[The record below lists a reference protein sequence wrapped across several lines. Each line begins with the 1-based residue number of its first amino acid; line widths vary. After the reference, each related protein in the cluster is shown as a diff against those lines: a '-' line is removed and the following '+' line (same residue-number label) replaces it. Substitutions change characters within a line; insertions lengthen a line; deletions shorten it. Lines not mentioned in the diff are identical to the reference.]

1 MEHYITEI
9 RIETLRHLSDIIIT
23 LNAGQRQNLM
33 LTGKNGSGKTSLLI
47 ALQKY
52 LQAINDKRFKNLIEQ
67 CIPRFPRIQERLD
80 KAGTELEKSM
90 IKKDNQF
97 YLAQINQYADG
108 VRVFFNDSEHLEAL
122 YEQGN
127 FITAYFPANRKTQ
140 IMKSQGVEDIKLDV
154 SYRISDEPSKLLL
167 KYMVHL
173 KTQQAYARNE
183 GDMAVVDKIQHWF
196 NRFVEALRILLDN
209 DTIELHYDYKEYNFK
224 IHQAGRNSFGLEELS
239 DGYSS
244 VIQIVSDLILRMDK
258 NWLLGDEIS
267 RYDIEGIVL
276 IDEIETHLHIGLQ
289 KKIMPFLTQFFP
301 RLQFIV
307 TTHSPYILNS
317 LSNAKVY
324 DLENGMELED
334 LSVYSSDDLAEGYF
348 GADEYSEQIH
358 DKIKRYQTLK
368 EKSDLTEEEHTERA
382 LLRSELRNIPKGLS
396 KEITAIL
403 YDIEENSD
411 DKVGTQENR
420 QIRDGDRFIRRRKN
434 KKRSL

>member
-9 RIETLRHLSDIIIT
+9 RIETLRHLSNIVIS
-23 LNAGQRQNLM
+23 LNPKQRQNLI
-33 LTGKNGSGKTSLLI
+33 LTGKNGSGKTSLLV

-52 LQAINDKRFKNLIEQ
+52 LQAINDKRYKDLIENY
-67 CIPRFPRIQERLD
+67 IPRLP
-80 KAGTELEKSM
+80 A
-90 IKKDNQF
+90 IKEC
-97 YLAQINQYADG
+97 LINQYADG
-108 VRVFFNDSEHLEAL
+108 VRVLFNDSEHLEAL

-140 IMKSQGVEDIKLDV
+140 FMKSQGVEDIKLDV
-154 SYRISDEPSKLLL
+154 SYRVSSEPGQLLL
-167 KYMVHL
+167 KYLIHL

-183 GDMAVVDKIQHWF
+183 GDIAVVDRIQQWF
-196 NRFVEALRILLDN
+196 DRFTGALRILLDN
-209 DTIELHYDYKEYNFK
+209 DTIELQYDYKEYNFK
-224 IHQAGRNSFGLEELS
+224 IHQAGRNPFGLEELS

-267 RYDIEGIVL
+267 QYDTEGIVL

-301 RLQFIV
+301 KIQFIV

-334 LSVYSSDDLAEGYF
+334 LSAYSSDELAEGYF
-348 GADEYSEQIH
+348 GADEYSEQIKE
-358 DKIKRYQTLK
+358 KIKRYQALR
-368 EKSDLTEEEHTERA
+368 EKPDLTEEEHTQRA
-382 LLRSELRNIPKGLS
+382 LLRSKLRNIPKGLS
-396 KEITAIL
+396 KEIAEIL
-403 YDIEENSD
+403 DDIEG
-411 DKVGTQENR
+411 KQ
-420 QIRDGDRFIRRRKN
+420 
-434 KKRSL
+434 L

>member
-1 MEHYITEI
+1 MRAGATGNKRVIRNSDKEKKMEHYITEI
-9 RIETLRHLSDIIIT
+9 RIETLRHLSNIVIS
-23 LNAGQRQNLM
+23 LNSKQKQNLI
-33 LTGKNGSGKTSLLI
+33 LTGKNGSGKTSLLV
-47 ALQKY
+47 ALQKFI
-52 LQAINDKRFKNLIEQ
+52 QAINDKRYKVLIEDF
-67 CIPRFPRIQERLD
+67 IPRLP
-80 KAGTELEKSM
+80 A
-90 IKKDNQF
+90 IKEC
-97 YLAQINQYADG
+97 LINQYADG

-348 GADEYSEQIH
+348 GADEYSEQIKE
-358 DKIKRYQTLK
+358 KIKRYQTLK

>member
-9 RIETLRHLSDIIIT
+9 RIETLRHLSNIVIS
-23 LNAGQRQNLM
+23 LNPKQRQNLI
-33 LTGKNGSGKTSLLI
+33 LTGKNGSGKTSLLV

-52 LQAINDKRFKNLIEQ
+52 LQAINDKRYKDLIEDF
-67 CIPRFPRIQERLD
+67 IPRLP
-80 KAGTELEKSM
+80 A
-90 IKKDNQF
+90 IKEC
-97 YLAQINQYADG
+97 LINQYAAG
-108 VRVFFNDSEHLEAL
+108 VRVLFNDSEHLEVL

-140 IMKSQGVEDIKLDV
+140 FMKSQGVEDIKLDV
-154 SYRISDEPSKLLL
+154 SYRVSSEPGQLLL
-167 KYMVHL
+167 KYLIHL

-183 GDMAVVDKIQHWF
+183 GDIAVVDRIQQWF
-196 NRFVEALRILLDN
+196 DRFTEALRILLDN
-209 DTIELHYDYKEYNFK
+209 DTIELQYDYKEYNFK
-224 IHQAGRNSFGLEELS
+224 IHQAGRNPFGLEELS

-267 RYDIEGIVL
+267 QYDTEGIVL

-301 RLQFIV
+301 KIQFIV

-334 LSVYSSDDLAEGYF
+334 LSAYSSDELAEGYF
-348 GADEYSEQIH
+348 GADEYSEQIKE
-358 DKIKRYQTLK
+358 KIKRYQALRVK
-368 EKSDLTEEEHTERA
+368 PDLTEEEHTERA
-382 LLRSELRNIPKGLS
+382 LLRSKLRNIPKGLS
-396 KEITAIL
+396 KEIAEIL
-403 YDIEENSD
+403 DDIEG
-411 DKVGTQENR
+411 KQ
-420 QIRDGDRFIRRRKN
+420 
-434 KKRSL
+434 L